1 MRCLVYNN
9 RVDEAIAMLPSIDV
23 KTYGFTLLTYDVLL
37 QKLRGTPNVRWREYI
52 PRVEILRDTRL
63 DLERKRGLSRVAT
76 KTRILP
82 PLPARTSLP
91 LTLRYLR
98 TYISY
103 PDPNRTL
110 PSIFTDFMSDY
121 LAATSGRTFAIR
133 LLLQKAL
140 REGHLATK
148 RVVWAEMRLYRK
160 LNRPD
165 MVIRTFADH
174 FWLEGVPRRDVER
187 CYSAVLHEEKQ
198 GRPRDD
204 EASVERV
211 TGFRSTSYLPVS
223 KMWPDLEQCAD
234 VWEALILLAAREPR
248 KDLRRR
254 AFLQL
259 YDQFIKYAQS
269 APPSSYNAPPVPSTS
284 EEYVPLPAD
293 AQLTPHPTRFASPV
307 APETFH
313 AFMYHL
319 MHDLGPSF
327 GRRVIN
333 DMRSVGLWPG
343 VYHWGWLAQALA
355 KKGQTEEVWRIID
368 AVEDGSI
375 LKWAQTSPAAEEGR
389 TPRPARGSRP
399 PTPAYPTAATVSSP
413 HHSAGAVPLHMR
425 PDRAFYISIIQG
437 FIFAKDIEQASE
449 VCRRL
454 IRRFSIAD
462 LAEHPA
468 LARAMKKMRD
478 MEAMLARQGVQ
489 AGVGSQSPVGGD
501 RQSGSHVSL

>member
-1 MRCLVYNN
+1 
-9 RVDEAIAMLPSIDV
+9 ML
-23 KTYGFTLLTYDVLL
+23 GL
-37 QKLRGTPNVRWREYI
+37 QQPGGRGHCDAASYRHEKLWIYTVNVRRGASETPRDTERTLARAH
-52 PRVEILRDTRL
+52 PRVETLRDVRV

-76 KTRILP
+76 KPRILP
-82 PLPARTSLP
+82 PHPAGTSLA

-110 PSIFTDFMSDY
+110 PAIFSRFMSDY
-121 LAATSGRTFAIR
+121 LAATSGRTSAIR

-140 REGHLATK
+140 RKGHLATK

-160 LNRPD
+160 LGRPD

-174 FWLEGVPRRDVER
+174 FWLEGVPSRDVAR

-234 VWEALILLAAREPR
+234 VWEALIMLAAREPR

-254 AFLQL
+254 EFLEL
-259 YDQFIKYAQS
+259 YDKFIEYAHS
-269 APPSSYNAPPVPSTS
+269 ASPSSANAPSLPSTS
-284 EEYVPLPAD
+284 EEYAPLPAD
-293 AQLTPHPTRFASPV
+293 AQLTPHPTRFAAPV

-319 MHDLGPSF
+319 MRDLGPAF
-327 GRRVIN
+327 GRRVIT

-355 KKGQTEEVWRIID
+355 KKGQVEEVWRIID
-368 AVEDGSI
+368 AVEHGSI
-375 LKWAQTSPAAEEGR
+375 LTWAQASPAAEGHTHR
-389 TPRPARGSRP
+389 HARGSRA
-399 PTPAYPTAATVSSP
+399 PASTHPATAAAPSP
-413 HHSAGAVPLHMR
+413 PHSVGAVPLHMR

-437 FIFAKDIEQASE
+437 FIFAK
-449 VCRRL
+449 R
-454 IRRFSIAD
+454 
-462 LAEHPA
+462 H
-468 LARAMKKMRD
+468 RAG
-478 MEAMLARQGVQ
+478 E
-489 AGVGSQSPVGGD
+489 
-501 RQSGSHVSL
+501 